1 MPKLNVTRAE
11 DLYRFENVTDTRIS
25 PDGEHVVYS
34 VQRVDRKTEKKYT
47 NLWMVPAKG
56 GDSVPFTTG
65 DQTDSLPRWSPLGD
79 CIAFLSNRKNEK
91 QPQIHLIHLEGGE
104 ASVLSDLKGEFADLV
119 WSHDGKRIA
128 FAFRR
133 KDKEEMERE
142 KDEQKKELG
151 VAARHITRTFFR
163 FDGYGYLPKE
173 RWHLWTIGV
182 SSGRA
187 RQLTSGTVHDEN
199 QPAWSPD
206 GKHIVYSTN
215 LADEPDHDP
224 SAQEICVIPS
234 RGGKARRIDCPV
246 GNKQSPTL
254 SPDGRWIAYFANRG
268 RRNPWQNT
276 NLWVVAFDGK
286 AGSRDLTG
294 KLDVTCENV
303 TLGGL
308 PDTPAPNWSSDSER
322 ITFLVSRHGSTSVWS
337 IARSGRRD
345 TVRVEA
351 DAAGNSSPFSLDRDG
366 KRMAVVHSHLSDPGQ
381 VHTVEI
387 GSPSSRPITR
397 ANPWLRGIRQGA
409 TEELWFRNG
418 KVHGWILKPP
428 GFRASRKYPSIL
440 QIHGG
445 PTMQYGS
452 TFSHEFQY
460 LAANG
465 YVVYYCNPRG
475 SKGYGAAHTRAL
487 GNDWGMTTAYEGLM
501 AFANLM
507 ARKPYIDRTRMGV
520 TGGSYG
526 GFMTNWI
533 VGHTNRFAAAVTQ
546 RCVSNLIT
554 LWGVSDV
561 NWIFQNF
568 LSDKPPWKDI
578 DAYWDCSPMKY
589 VGRVKTPTL
598 VMHSEND
605 LRCAKEQGEQFYTG
619 LKRAGVET
627 ELVLFPDEPHGLSR
641 GGRTDRRVARL
652 EHMLRW
658 FDRYLK

>member
-1 MPKLNVTRAE
+1 
-11 DLYRFENVTDTRIS
+11 
-25 PDGEHVVYS
+25 
-34 VQRVDRKTEKKYT
+34 
-47 NLWMVPAKG
+47 
-56 GDSVPFTTG
+56 
-65 DQTDSLPRWSPLGD
+65 
-79 CIAFLSNRKNEK
+79 
-91 QPQIHLIHLEGGE
+91 
-104 ASVLSDLKGEFADLV
+104 
-119 WSHDGKRIA
+119 
-128 FAFRR
+128 
-133 KDKEEMERE
+133 
-142 KDEQKKELG
+142 
-151 VAARHITRTFFR
+151 
-163 FDGYGYLPKE
+163 
-173 RWHLWTIGV
+173 
-182 SSGRA
+182 
-187 RQLTSGTVHDEN
+187 
-199 QPAWSPD
+199 
-206 GKHIVYSTN
+206 
-215 LADEPDHDP
+215 
-224 SAQEICVIPS
+224 
-234 RGGKARRIDCPV
+234 
-246 GNKQSPTL
+246 
-254 SPDGRWIAYFANRG
+254 
-268 RRNPWQNT
+268 
-276 NLWVVAFDGK
+276 
-286 AGSRDLTG
+286 
-294 KLDVTCENV
+294 
-303 TLGGL
+303 
-308 PDTPAPNWSSDSER
+308 
-322 ITFLVSRHGSTSVWS
+322 
-337 IARSGRRD
+337 
-345 TVRVEA
+345 
-351 DAAGNSSPFSLDRDG
+351 
-366 KRMAVVHSHLSDPGQ
+366 
-381 VHTVEI
+381 
-387 GSPSSRPITR
+387 
-397 ANPWLRGIRQGA
+397 
-409 TEELWFRNG
+409 
-418 KVHGWILKPP
+418 
-428 GFRASRKYPSIL
+428 
-440 QIHGG
+440 
-445 PTMQYGS
+445 MQYGS

-487 GNDWGMTTAYEGLM
+487 GNDWGMTTAYEDLM